1 MIGEVRMKRQESLD
15 LLERCHPICMIK
27 RKIMFLTATLCLW
40 SRIKKK
46 KMIRCA
52 KVSHC

>member
-15 LLERCHPICMIK
+15 LLDLDLLEQYHPMCMIK
-27 RKIMFLTATLCLW
+27 RKIMFLAATLCLW

-46 KMIRCA
+46 K
-52 KVSHC
+52 

>member
-46 KMIRCA
+46 MIRWA
-52 KVSHC
+52 KVSYC